1 MSLTIGEILNDRYR
15 IDDLLGQGGFGAV
28 YRVWD
33 INLEHRCA
41 LKENLDASPEAQR
54 QFVREA
60 RILANLNHPNLPRV
74 TDHFMIA
81 AHGQYLV
88 MDYVDGMDLEMMLQ
102 HIGEPLIE
110 AQVIKWAVQVCD
122 ALDYLHSQNPAV
134 IHRDIKPANIKVTPD
149 GKALLVDF
157 GISKVFDQNVAT
169 TVGARAVT
177 PGFSPQEQYG
187 RGTTDARTDVYA
199 LGATLYRVLTDQCPP
214 ESIERSLGQPLLPP
228 RELNPKISNSTN
240 EIILRAMELLPA
252 DRFQTISEFKSAL
265 VIPPELVQVTMQ
277 RASSYE
283 QAAPRRDPTVSAG
296 ILPTERVV
304 LPESVVYGAQTRTER
319 IDAGPLR
326 AAPRRIPWRWTSIGC
341 SLVLLLAAIGGFA
354 GYSLLRDEDKNLS
367 GSFST
372 QTVLAA
378 IDSTVASIRPT
389 HTKEAVKPVVL
400 SASPSPRPT
409 STSRPRPSPTKSPT
423 KSPQPG
429 FEQAIV
435 NPYCST
441 FDKEATVGKN
451 QPVILKWCWM
461 AKEYA
466 QVEDHIAAVHYEI
479 KLDGRIIRSS
489 EQSSITFDSKE
500 DAFKVCWSSNVGKLS
515 PGEHRADYFESW
527 SRVISDGWD
536 TYGPDEN
543 TISFC
548 KITVK

>member
-1 MSLTIGEILNDRYR
+1 MSLTIGETLNNRYR

-33 INLEHRCA
+33 INLERRCA
-41 LKENLDASPEAQR
+41 LKENLEATPEAQR
-54 QFVREA
+54 QFAREA

-81 AHGQYLV
+81 GQGQYLV

-110 AQVIKWAVQVCD
+110 AQVIKWAIQVCD

-134 IHRDIKPANIKVTPD
+134 IHRDIKPANIKITPE

-157 GISKVFDQNVAT
+157 GISKVYDQNVAT

-187 RGTTDARTDVYA
+187 RGTTDARTDIYA
-199 LGATLYRVLTDQCPP
+199 LGATLYRVLTDQCPL

-240 EIILRAMELLPA
+240 EIILRAMALLPGE
-252 DRFQTISEFKSAL
+252 RFQTISEFKRAM
-265 VIPPELVQVTMQ
+265 VTPPELVQVAVQ
-277 RASSYE
+277 RAWSFE
-283 QAAPRRDPTVSAG
+283 QAAPRIDPAVSVG
-296 ILPTERVV
+296 TLPTERVT
-304 LPESVVYGAQTRTER
+304 LPESVVHGERTSDGGMDS
-319 IDAGPLR
+319 IPLP
-326 AAPRRIPWRWTSIGC
+326 AASRRIPWRWISIGC
-341 SLVLLLAAIGGFA
+341 SLVLLLAVIGGFA
-354 GYSLLRDEDKNLS
+354 GYSLLQGEDKNLS
-367 GSFST
+367 GGFST

-389 HTKEAVKPVVL
+389 HSTGVTEQVVIN
-400 SASPSPRPT
+400 SSPSPRPT
-409 STSRPRPSPTKSPT
+409 FTSRPRSSPTKSPT
-423 KSPQPG
+423 KSPLPG
-429 FEQAIV
+429 FETAIV

-441 FDKEATVGKN
+441 FDKEATVGTN
-451 QPVILKWCWM
+451 QPVFLKWCWM

-479 KLDGRIIRSS
+479 KLDGRLIPSS

-515 PGEHRADYFESW
+515 PGEHRADYFVSW
-527 SRVISDGWD
+527 SKIISDGWD
-536 TYGPDEN
+536 TYGPDN
-543 TISFC
+543 TSTSYC
-548 KITVK
+548 KITVR